1 MKISKI
7 NEHLQAYQIAVH
19 NLVKQREL
27 EYRHSI
33 ENKKLDRIQ
42 ETRVQ
47 RARRLELDKGKN
59 IDLDC

>member
-19 NLVKQREL
+19 NVIKQREV

-42 ETRVQ
+42 ENRVQ
-47 RARRLELDKGKN
+47 RAQRLGMDKGTN